1 VQTGDNNDNNNNDNN
16 NNDNNNNENS
26 ADATQTGVLIP
37 IVISSTE
44 DGGNVVPVTTS
55 AFISSASESVDVA
68 ITTTDDSGDV
78 RTTSTRV
85 PAAIVTSTN
94 DNGDA
99 VTTTSPIA
107 SVQVNSGGEIIT
119 SGPAPGVTSRPSSTR
134 NGNGNNNN
142 NDDEDNITTTDRVGS
157 SITLSDATV
166 GAVITTTDGRGS
178 TYVTTITPSG
188 GRVSQLVLKT
198 STLPGG
204 DLATIT
210 SFATVGAGN
219 AAAATASSEQ
229 ATSTSRGDPSLAD
242 SMAANPPRYAPGL
255 AALIAVAFGVVAFL

>member
-1 VQTGDNNDNNNNDNN
+1 
-16 NNDNNNNENS
+16 
-26 ADATQTGVLIP
+26 VLIP

-44 DGGNVVPVTTS
+44 EGGSVVPITTS

-85 PAAIVTSTN
+85 PAAVVTSTN
-94 DNGDA
+94 DNGDF

-107 SVQVNSGGEIIT
+107 SVQVNSGGQIIT
-119 SGPAPGVTSRPSSTR
+119 SGPAPGVTSRPTSSR
-134 NGNGNNNN
+134 NGNNNGNNNN
-142 NDDEDNITTTDRVGS
+142 NNNNNNNGDDEDEDNITTTDRVGS

-188 GRVSQLVLKT
+188 GRVSQLVLRT
-198 STLPGG
+198 STLAGG
-204 DLATIT
+204 GLETIT

-229 ATSTSRGDPSLAD
+229 ATSTGKGDPSLQD
-242 SMAANPPRYAPGL
+242 SMAANPPRYAPGV
-255 AALIAVAFGVVAFL
+255 AALIAVAFGVVVFL

>member
-1 VQTGDNNDNNNNDNN
+1 VETGDNNNDQ
-16 NNDNNNNENS
+16 ESS

-44 DGGNVVPVTTS
+44 EGGSVVPVTTS
-55 AFISSASESVDVA
+55 AFVSSASESVDVA

-99 VTTTSPIA
+99 VTSTSPIA

-119 SGPAPGVTSRPSSTR
+119 SGPAPGVTSRPTSSR
-134 NGNGNNNN
+134 NGNGNGNNNN
-142 NDDEDNITTTDRVGS
+142 NNNDDDDNITTTDRVGS

-188 GRVSQLVLKT
+188 DRVSQLVLRT
-198 STLPGG
+198 STLADGG
-204 DLATIT
+204 LQTIT

-229 ATSTSRGDPSLAD
+229 ATSTGRGDPSLQD
-242 SMAANPPRYAPGL
+242 SMAANPPRYAPGV
-255 AALIAVAFGVVAFL
+255 AALIAVAFGVVVFL

>member
-1 VQTGDNNDNNNNDNN
+1 VETGDNND
-16 NNDNNNNENS
+16 ESS
-26 ADATQTGVLIP
+26 ADATQTGVVIP

-44 DGGNVVPVTTS
+44 EGGSVVPITTS

-107 SVQVNSGGEIIT
+107 NVQVNSEGEIIT
-119 SGPAPGVTSRPSSTR
+119 SGSAPGVTPRPTSSR
-134 NGNGNNNN
+134 NGGNGNNNNNN

-204 DLATIT
+204 ALETIT

-219 AAAATASSEQ
+219 AAAATASSGQ
-229 ATSTSRGDPSLAD
+229 PTSTSRGDPSLQD
-242 SMAANPPRYAPGL
+242 SMAANPPRYAPGV
-255 AALIAVAFGVVAFL
+255 AALIAVAFGVIAFL

>member
-1 VQTGDNNDNNNNDNN
+1 MMTRVLP
-16 NNDNNNNENS
+16 
-26 ADATQTGVLIP
+26 TQTGVLIP

-44 DGGNVVPVTTS
+44 EGGSVVPITTS

-119 SGPAPGVTSRPSSTR
+119 SGPAPGVTSRPTSSR
-134 NGNGNNNN
+134 NGNGNGNNNN
-142 NDDEDNITTTDRVGS
+142 NDDDEDNITTTDRVGS

-188 GRVSQLVLKT
+188 GRVSQLVLRT
-198 STLPGG
+198 STLAGG
-204 DLATIT
+204 GLETIT

-229 ATSTSRGDPSLAD
+229 ATSTGKGDPSLQD
-242 SMAANPPRYAPGL
+242 SMAANPPRYAPGV
-255 AALIAVAFGVVAFL
+255 AALIAVAFGVVVFL